1 MPRLEELR
9 ASLETAGLDGLLVS
23 HLPNIRYISG
33 FTGSSA
39 LLLVHGNGAC
49 LLTDFLYETQ
59 LESEL
64 SADVT
69 PRVTRDGLVPALAG
83 LISDLSAV
91 GRIGFESERVT
102 VRDRREMGERCESVA
117 WEPTTDRVEQL
128 RATKDDE
135 EIDCIRRAAKIGDEA
150 LRQVLEGALEGVTER
165 EVAANLDYRMRLLG
179 SEGAAFDTI
188 VASGPRT
195 ALPHATPSD
204 RLVQAG
210 DFLLVDFGATVEGY
224 RSDMTRTVV
233 IGSASDW
240 QRTIYSTV
248 TEALENA
255 LALVEAGRPA
265 REVDAGARQ
274 TLDDAGMGELFGHS
288 TGHGIGLEVH
298 EAPRLH
304 HRSDEL
310 LMQGNVVTVEP
321 GVYFPGRGGVRIEED
336 VVAED
341 GGRTVLTAFPRELIE
356 I

>member
-1 MPRLEELR
+1 MPRLKELR

-39 LLLVHGNGAC
+39 LLLVHENGAC
-49 LLTDFLYETQ
+49 LLTDFRYETQ

-64 SADVT
+64 SGDVT

-83 LISDLSAV
+83 LLSELSAV
-91 GRIGFESERVT
+91 ARIGFESERVT
-102 VRDRREMGERCESVA
+102 VRDWKEMGERCESVA
-117 WEPTTDRVEQL
+117 WEPTTDQVERL
-128 RATKDDE
+128 RATKDDQ
-135 EIDCIRRAAKIGDEA
+135 EIDRLRRAAKIGDEA
-150 LRQVLEGALEGVTER
+150 LRHVLEGALEGVTER
-165 EVAANLDYRMRLLG
+165 EVAANLDHRMRLLG

-204 RLVQAG
+204 RLIQAG
-210 DFLLVDFGATVEGY
+210 DFLLLDFGATVEGY

-240 QRTIYSTV
+240 QRMVYSTV
-248 TEALENA
+248 MEALENA
-255 LALVEAGRPA
+255 LALVQAGRPA
-265 REVDAGARQ
+265 RDVDASARQ
-274 TLDDAGMGELFGHS
+274 TLDDAGLGERFGHS

-310 LMQGNVVTVEP
+310 LLRGNVVTVEP

-341 GGRTVLTAFPRELIE
+341 SGCVVLTAFPRDLME